1 VAADAHGSFAD
12 DADNPARRAFV
23 VEPHDDDELAILP
36 KALLIGGAGQITL
49 RAVDSP
55 DDVTFPVASGQ
66 VVPIRASHVRASGT
80 TATAII
86 GLA

>member
-1 VAADAHGSFAD
+1 MPADRYGSFAD
-12 DADNPARRAFV
+12 DADNPARLAFEV
-23 VEPHDDDELAILP
+23 TPDDAASLQILP

-66 VVPIRASHVRASGT
+66 IVPIRASFVRATGT